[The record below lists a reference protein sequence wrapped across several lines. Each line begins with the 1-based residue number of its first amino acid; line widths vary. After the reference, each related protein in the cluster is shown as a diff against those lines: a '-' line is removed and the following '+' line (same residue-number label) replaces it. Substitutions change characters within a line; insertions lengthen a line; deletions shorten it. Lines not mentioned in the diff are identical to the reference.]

1 MSGIRELLYVIYHRA
16 VEMWSSMKS
25 RLELQN
31 IVSVMTCHCFQ
42 NLKEK
47 DVSKLISHLLA
58 SMSLLLAAA
67 KAYFIWHHLFPYRV
81 GHLMRLAFSMVRFF
95 ALMILFVMFSFTHQ
109 LKVFLSLLQLPHT
122 PILFSVYHHQG
133 IWGKKVNIILW
144 LTLFICPVQIY
155 SAYCLYH
162 RNLQ

>member
-1 MSGIRELLYVIYHRA
+1 MIYHRA

-67 KAYFIWHHLFPYRV
+67 KAYFIWHHLFPLQGWTPYETCIFH
-81 GHLMRLAFSMVRFF
+81 GQRFF